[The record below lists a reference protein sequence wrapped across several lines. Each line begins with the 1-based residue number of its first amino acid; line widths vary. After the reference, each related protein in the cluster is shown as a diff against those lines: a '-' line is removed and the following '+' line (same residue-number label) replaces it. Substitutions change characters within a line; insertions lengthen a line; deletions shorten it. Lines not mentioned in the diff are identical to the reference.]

1 KARLESTAFQE
12 RAGKCDARNRHERIA
27 DSAGQRRDLN
37 RPEGGAVN
45 RQPSVPLIICFGDSL
60 TVGYQSPTPGSL
72 QARET
77 PYGDFLQ
84 ELLGSTARVAI
95 SGVCGELTAEMAMR
109 FRHDVL
115 AHKPAYVVVLGGT
128 NDLGWNARPADIMRN
143 LLKMYELAQAGGIQ
157 PVAVTVPSIRL
168 GMEVGE
174 DPSTP
179 WGAGSEGTDGQRRV
193 AEHIERRQM
202 LNRLISDYCTSRGV
216 AWIDLFAATLEPR
229 TMRLAAVYSNDGL
242 HLSTEGYSRLAEL
255 LYQQVL

>member
-1 KARLESTAFQE
+1 M
-12 RAGKCDARNRHERIA
+12 
-27 DSAGQRRDLN
+27 
-37 RPEGGAVN
+37 N

-143 LLKMYELAQAGGIQ
+143 LLKMYELALAGGIR
-157 PVAVTVPSIRL
+157 PVAVTVPSVRVE
-168 GMEVGE
+168 G
-174 DPSTP
+174 
-179 WGAGSEGTDGQRRV
+179 GSQGQEWIE
-193 AEHIERRQM
+193 EHIARRRT
-202 LNRLISDYCTSRGV
+202 LNRLISDYCTSKGV
-216 AWIDLFAATLEPR
+216 ACVDLFTATEEPG
-229 TMRLAAVYSNDGL
+229 TGRLAAPYFNDGL
-242 HLSTEGYSRLAEL
+242 HLTTDGYQCLAYL
-255 LYQQVL
+255 LYDHVFAAGLREAEGPAGS